1 MSLGDGFD
9 YARHQLD
16 VALVDSEM
24 TAIEFLVAVF
34 DFETLQSLSQ
44 DPQAELKVKFI
55 LGASLQVQQIQ
66 TT

>member
-1 MSLGDGFD
+1 MCGFCRAGWALFELILSLGDCFD

-44 DPQAELKVKFI
+44 DPQ
-55 LGASLQVQQIQ
+55 S
-66 TT
+66 